1 MHSALKLDIEHF
13 LAHDWQRHPRLI
25 KAGLPGF
32 EDPLSPDELAGLAL
46 EPHIESRR
54 VWRDNDRWQA
64 ETGPFDSYDHL
75 GETDWTLLVQAVNQ
89 WHPAVQDIAEQFRF
103 IPGWRFDDV
112 MVSFSTPGGGVGPHI
127 DQYGVFI
134 IQGEG
139 RRRWRVGK
147 QQRLKEFAAHGALR
161 HCEDFEA
168 EIDEVLEPGDILY
181 IPPGCPHEGYAITPA
196 LNYSVGFRA
205 PDARDLFSSF
215 ADHLLA
221 HEASSRRFDDAG
233 MAATR
238 AHGRIDH
245 AVLDQVKGLMS
256 ELLDDPARLAGWFG
270 EMMSEAKHDLDLEPA
285 EPLYSLEELVLRL
298 DHGDHL
304 YRLGGVRCFYHEGS
318 EQLFYL
324 DGDRYQLATPDA
336 DAIALLCDQARICGP
351 EVACLKDPQ
360 SLLELLLPLVNQGY
374 WYFEEEEEE
383 Q

>member
-13 LAHDWQRHPRLI
+13 LAHYWQRKPLLI

-54 VWRDNDRWQA
+54 VWRADERWQA

-75 GETDWTLLVQAVNQ
+75 GEEDWTLLVQAVNQ
-89 WHPAVQDIAEQFRF
+89 WHPAVQDIAEAFRF

-139 RRRWRVGK
+139 KRRWRVGR
-147 QQRLKEFAAHGALR
+147 QQTLKEFAAHGALR
-161 HCEDFEA
+161 HCEAFEA
-168 EIDEVLEPGDILY
+168 DIDAVLEPGDILY
-181 IPPGCPHEGYAITPA
+181 IPPGCPHEGYAVTPA

-205 PDARDLFSSF
+205 PDAKDLISSF
-215 ADHLLA
+215 ADHILA
-221 HEASSRRFDDAG
+221 HEAVTRRFDDA
-233 MAATR
+233 AITPCQ
-238 AHGRIDH
+238 AHGRIDL
-245 AVLDQVKGLMS
+245 AVLAQVKSLMT
-256 ELLDDPARLAGWFG
+256 ELLEEPARLADWFG
-270 EMMSEAKHDLDLEPA
+270 EMMSEAKHDLDLEPT

-304 YRLGGVRCFYHEGS
+304 YRLGGVRCFYMEGS
-318 EQLFYL
+318 EQVFYL
-324 DGDRYQLATPDA
+324 DGERYQLKEPDS
-336 DAIALLCDQARICGP
+336 DAIGLLCDQARICGP
-351 EVACLKDPQ
+351 EVACLKEPKV
-360 SLLELLLPLVNQGY
+360 LLEVLLPLVNQGY
-374 WYFEEEEEE
+374 WYFEEDE
-383 Q
+383 

>member
-181 IPPGCPHEGYAITPA
+181 IPPSCPHEGYAITPA

-256 ELLDDPARLAGWFG
+256 ELLDDPARLADWFG

-298 DHGDHL
+298 DHGDRL

>member
-13 LAHDWQRHPRLI
+13 LAHDWQRNPRLI

-256 ELLDDPARLAGWFG
+256 ELLDDPARLADWFG

-383 Q
+383 